1 MKDTVVFIL
10 DYLGGV
16 SIAYIAAV
24 SIVGTQ
30 AIKVAAKASGFDR
43 AAVFR
48 LVNYLLGTLAG
59 LEFIGGMKGALI
71 GLAVSGV
78 AAACY
83 FALRKWLSSSEEPW
97 RQSVAKYMSGES

>member
-1 MKDTVVFIL
+1 MKETIAFAL

-30 AIKVAAKASGFDR
+30 AIKIAAKANGFDR
-43 AAVFR
+43 SGVFR

-83 FALRKWLSSSEEPW
+83 FALRKWLSASPELW
-97 RQSVAKYMSGES
+97 KQSVSKYMSGES